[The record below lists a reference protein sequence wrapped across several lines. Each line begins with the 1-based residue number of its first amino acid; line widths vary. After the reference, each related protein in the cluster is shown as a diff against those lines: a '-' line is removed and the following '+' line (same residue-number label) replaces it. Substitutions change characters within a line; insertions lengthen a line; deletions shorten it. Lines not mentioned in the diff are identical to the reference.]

1 MTSHGAEIVAPTNAD
16 EACGALRDAAASGGA
31 VCFEGGGTALDF
43 GYPPERCDTIVCTR
57 RMARVLE
64 YAPSDMTVTVECGA
78 TLAALQAHLAPH
90 GQRLAL
96 DPPSPERATIGGIL
110 ACNVSGPLRARYGTA
125 RDLTL
130 GVALVRADGTP
141 IRGGG
146 KVVKN
151 VAGFDIPKLAIGSL
165 GSLGLI
171 VAATFRLHPLPAHRR
186 PMALRVEGAA
196 AMRELVRAMLAEQLE
211 PASVVAARSR
221 DGYDVAVAFEGFA
234 PGCDEQAGT
243 FARVAEDA
251 GAAAT
256 AASGDAGVAVAHERA
271 RVRGAVRAVATFAP
285 ADLVAVD
292 RMVLAPLAATLGGDC
307 VVYPTVGIAYVGG
320 DEGEIASVVAALTSA
335 RDALERGG
343 GTLVLAAAPADVRAG
358 VDVFG
363 ALPHAFD
370 VMRTIKQ
377 RFDPDRRLNPGR
389 YVGRL

>member
-1 MTSHGAEIVAPTNAD
+1 MTSHGAEIVTPANAD
-16 EACGALRDAAASGGA
+16 EASRALRDAAATGAA

-43 GYPPERCDTIVCTR
+43 GYPAERCDTIVRTR
-57 RMARVLE
+57 GMARVLE
-64 YAPSDMTVTVECGA
+64 YAPADLTVTVECGA
-78 TLAALQAHLAPH
+78 TLAALQAHLAQH

-110 ACNVSGPLRARYGTA
+110 ACNASGPLRARYGTA

-130 GVALVRADGTP
+130 GVALVRSDGTP

-186 PMALRVEGAA
+186 PLARRVDGAA
-196 AMRELVRAMLAEQLE
+196 ALRELVRAMLAEQLE
-211 PASVVAARSR
+211 PASVVAARAQ

-234 PGCDEQAGT
+234 PGCDEQADA
-243 FARVAEDA
+243 FARVTKAL
-251 GAAAT
+251 GAAVAGE
-256 AASGDAGVAVAHERA
+256 GDARVASAHERA
-271 RVRGAVRAVATFAP
+271 RAGGAMRAVATFAP
-285 ADLVAVD
+285 ADLVTVD
-292 RMVLAPLAATLGGDC
+292 RTVLAPLAGALGGDC
-307 VVYPTVGIAYVGG
+307 VVYPTAGIAYAGG
-320 DEGEIASVVAALTSA
+320 DAGDVARTVAALTLA
-335 RDALERGG
+335 REALERGG
-343 GTLVLAAAPADVRAG
+343 GTLVLAAAPAAVRAD

-363 ALPHAFD
+363 ALPQAFD
-370 VMRTIKQ
+370 VMRAIKE

>member
-1 MTSHGAEIVAPTNAD
+1 MTSHRAQTVAPANAD
-16 EACGALRDAAASGGA
+16 QACRALRDAAASAAA

-43 GYPPERCDTIVCTR
+43 GYPAERCDTIVCTR
-57 RMARVLE
+57 RMVRVLE
-64 YAPSDMTVTVECGA
+64 YSPADLTVTVECGA
-78 TLAALQAHLAPH
+78 TLAALQAHLAEH

-110 ACNVSGPLRARYGTA
+110 ACNASGPLRARYGTA

-130 GVALVRADGTP
+130 GVALVRSDGTP

-186 PMALRVEGAA
+186 PMALRVDGAA
-196 AMRELVRAMLAEQLE
+196 AVRELVRAMLAEQLE
-211 PASVVAARSR
+211 PASVVAARAQE
-221 DGYDVAVAFEGFA
+221 GYDVQVAFEGFA
-234 PGCDEQAGT
+234 PGCDEQADAFALVAKALGAAAAAGERD
-243 FARVAEDA
+243 ARVA
-251 GAAAT
+251 
-256 AASGDAGVAVAHERA
+256 SAHERA
-271 RVRGAVRAVATFAP
+271 RVGGAVRAVATFAP

-292 RMVLAPLAATLGGDC
+292 RTVLAPLAGALGGDC
-307 VVYPTVGIAYVGG
+307 VVYPTAGIAYAGG
-320 DEGEIASVVAALTSA
+320 DAGDVARAVTGLTLA

-343 GTLVLAAAPADVRAG
+343 GTLVLAAAPAAVRAD

-363 ALPHAFD
+363 ALPQAFD
-370 VMRTIKQ
+370 VMRAIKE
-377 RFDPDRRLNPGR
+377 RFDPDRRFNPGR

>member
-1 MTSHGAEIVAPTNAD
+1 MTSHGAEIVAPANAG
-16 EACGALRDAAASGGA
+16 EACRAMHDAAASGGA

-64 YAPSDMTVTVECGA
+64 YAPGRHDGHRRVR
-78 TLAALQAHLAPH
+78 ALDARGPASARCERPHLP

-96 DPPSPERATIGGIL
+96 DPPSPGRATIGGIL
-110 ACNVSGPLRARYGTA
+110 ACNASGPLRSRYGTA

-186 PMALRVEGAA
+186 PMVSYASTALPLSARSCA
-196 AMRELVRAMLAEQLE
+196 RCSRISSS

-221 DGYDVAVAFEGFA
+221 DGCDVAGRLRKASRPVATSRPA
-234 PGCDEQAGT
+234 R

-251 GAAAT
+251 GA
-256 AASGDAGVAVAHERA
+256 R
-271 RVRGAVRAVATFAP
+271 R
-285 ADLVAVD
+285 
-292 RMVLAPLAATLGGDC
+292 
-307 VVYPTVGIAYVGG
+307 
-320 DEGEIASVVAALTSA
+320 
-335 RDALERGG
+335 
-343 GTLVLAAAPADVRAG
+343 
-358 VDVFG
+358 
-363 ALPHAFD
+363 
-370 VMRTIKQ
+370 
-377 RFDPDRRLNPGR
+377 DRRLRGVRRRCGR
-389 YVGRL
+389 RTIVPTCAARVDP

>member
-1 MTSHGAEIVAPTNAD
+1 MTSHGAEIVAPANAG
-16 EACGALRDAAASGGA
+16 EACRAMHDAAASGGA

-64 YAPSDMTVTVECGA
+64 YAPADMTVTVECGA

-110 ACNVSGPLRARYGTA
+110 ACNASGPLRARYGTA

-130 GVALVRADGTP
+130 GVALVRSDGTP

-171 VAATFRLHPLPAHRR
+171 VAATFRLHPLPTHRR
-186 PMALRVEGAA
+186 VVGARVDGAA
-196 AMRELVRAMLAEQLE
+196 AVRAFVRAMLAEQLE
-211 PASVVAARSR
+211 PASVVAALR
-221 DGYDVAVAFEGFA
+221 DNGYDIEVAFEGFA
-234 PGCDEQAGT
+234 PGCDEQVDAFG
-243 FARVAEDA
+243 RIAEGVGA
-251 GAAAT
+251 VAAAEP
-256 AASGDAGVAVAHERA
+256 GD
-271 RVRGAVRAVATFAP
+271 AVRAAHDRARKGGDLRATATFAP
-285 ADLVAVD
+285 AQLASLE
-292 RMVLAPLAATLGGDC
+292 RTALAPLAAALGGTC
-307 VVYPTVGIAYVGG
+307 VLYPTAGIAYVSG
-320 DEGEIASVVAALTSA
+320 DAGDVASAVFALTQA
-335 RDALERGG
+335 RNALELSG

-363 ALPHAFD
+363 TLPGAFD
-370 VMRTIKQ
+370 LMRAIKQ

-389 YVGRL
+389 FVGRL